1 MSFDYIGAKR
11 DGYTDEDITNHLMQ
25 RHDFDVSGALQDGY
39 TYTDIAKHLSAK
51 DDAEDSGFFREA
63 IADPLLFAGQGAT
76 QLVRMGTQALGAD
89 NPVAESLMGVED
101 FLGSLISAGSRQ
113 QQEEI
118 ADIFAEAEGKG
129 VGEQVKAGL
138 RALTV
143 APIDT
148 LARS

>member
-1 MSFDYIGAKR
+1 
-11 DGYTDEDITNHLMQ
+11 
-25 RHDFDVSGALQDGY
+25 
-39 TYTDIAKHLSAK
+39 
-51 DDAEDSGFFREA
+51 
-63 IADPLLFAGQGAT
+63 
-76 QLVRMGTQALGAD
+76 MGTQALGAD

-148 LARS
+148 LAQFGGTAVPFIAASVLTGGAAAPALALGATTGAGLVKGTIYDAVEQEYINAGVDPEQAREIAEQALPRS